1 MIWLSLTNT
10 VSDNKIQI
18 SILILRRGALS
29 SGPWWWWRRWWRR
42 WWYWLMDSMRRSES
56 DREVGAS
63 QGLLALFRK
72 YEEEFF
78 PSLQNFEKILGGV
91 FPLFTE
97 FWMKQFVD
105 EQVKSYHI
113 YYSDYWSIMTR
124 ASVMCTNLHH
134 GNKCRTEHLKIYSDL
149 FLIYYIHWTW
159 KNGGLGLRL
168 RHIMREGYRLTKVNF
183 VHVSPQIP
191 LLWSNIRLLV

>member
-1 MIWLSLTNT
+1 MWVFLLDSRSRKITNPRMLWLIKIEEAVHRQHCRFTICIWFGWVWQILYQTT
-10 VSDNKIQI
+10 RFQI

-78 PSLQNFEKILGGV
+78 PCLQNFEWNNLLMSKLSHTISIILITDQSWREHQSCV
-91 FPLFTE
+91 QIFTTAISAE
-97 FWMKQFVD
+97 LN
-105 EQVKSYHI
+105 
-113 YYSDYWSIMTR
+113 T
-124 ASVMCTNLHH
+124 
-134 GNKCRTEHLKIYSDL
+134 
-149 FLIYYIHWTW
+149 
-159 KNGGLGLRL
+159 
-168 RHIMREGYRLTKVNF
+168 
-183 VHVSPQIP
+183 
-191 LLWSNIRLLV
+191 

>member
-1 MIWLSLTNT
+1 MVYFSQLTIDLLKSAYQGKNHWPRYALRGVRRRCDRRQWLQCLKRGKALKPAHIQCHKLVWNWLSWQT

-78 PSLQNFEKILGGV
+78 PCLQNFEWNNLLMSKLSHTISIILITDQSWREHQSCV
-91 FPLFTE
+91 QIFTTAISAE
-97 FWMKQFVD
+97 LN
-105 EQVKSYHI
+105 
-113 YYSDYWSIMTR
+113 T
-124 ASVMCTNLHH
+124 
-134 GNKCRTEHLKIYSDL
+134 
-149 FLIYYIHWTW
+149 
-159 KNGGLGLRL
+159 
-168 RHIMREGYRLTKVNF
+168 
-183 VHVSPQIP
+183 
-191 LLWSNIRLLV
+191 